1 MLSYKNFGRKVAV
14 GSALSM
20 MALGSMLGAAYAD
33 DSPAP
38 PGPVP
43 NPPSLDNPPSTP
55 IPLPGGGG

>member
-1 MLSYKNFGRKVAV
+1 MPSYKTLCRKVAV
-14 GSALSM
+14 GSAISM

-33 DSPAP
+33 NPAP

-43 NPPSLDNPPSTP
+43 NPPSLQDPPSTP